1 MLEIILYAVGV
12 MYTPGPVNFIG
23 LNSGIQKQSGMLGF
37 FVGVS
42 TGMTI
47 LFLAVSFVGAQL
59 ISDTLLQ
66 WSAALG
72 TACIVWLS
80 YKIFR
85 SDVSGQWDEKVR
97 PLAFADGVLMQILNP
112 KGFSVALPLATVQF
126 PAAGITGG
134 SLVAW
139 SVGLAFLGLGAPSL
153 YYGCGRLLG
162 RRIYQASYL
171 KWINRLMAVFL
182 LFVAVNMGMVAFSL

>member
-42 TGMTI
+42 AAMFI
-47 LFLAVSFVGAQL
+47 LFFGVSLLGEQL

-66 WSAALG
+66 WTAGLG
-72 TACIVWLS
+72 TLYIVWLS
-80 YKIFR
+80 YKVFSAEVAGEGADNARSLTFR
-85 SDVSGQWDEKVR
+85 
-97 PLAFADGVLMQILNP
+97 DGLLMQLLNP
-112 KGFSVALPLATVQF
+112 KGITVALPVATVQF
-126 PAAGITGG
+126 PAAGISGG
-134 SLVAW
+134 YLIAW
-139 SVGLAFLGLGAPSL
+139 CAGLAILGLGAPSL
-153 YYGCGRLLG
+153 YYGFGRLLG

-182 LFVAVNMGMVAFSL
+182 LFVAVNMGMVAVSL

>member
-23 LNSGIQKQSGMLGF
+23 LNSGIQKQGSMFGF
-37 FVGVS
+37 FAGVS
-42 TGMTI
+42 AAMFI
-47 LFLAVSFVGAQL
+47 LFFMVSLLGEQL

-66 WSAALG
+66 WTAGLG
-72 TACIVWLS
+72 SLYIIWLS

-85 SDVSGQWDEKVR
+85 TDVSAAGAGEDR
-97 PLAFADGVLMQILNP
+97 LLAFRDGLLMQLLNP
-112 KGFSVALPLATVQF
+112 KGITVALPVATVQF
-126 PAAGITGG
+126 PAAGISG
-134 SLVAW
+134 SYLIVWCA
-139 SVGLAFLGLGAPSL
+139 GLAVLGFGAPSL
-153 YYGCGRLLG
+153 YYGFGRLLG
-162 RRIYQASYL
+162 RTIYQASYL